1 MTRDRAATS
10 AGAGGGA
17 GGMGSSSGI
26 NPRWIGVVVLAG
38 LIVAQ
43 LGRSWGDGAEADT
56 VSAQVG
62 GLVSQVG
69 DYGMMTVDRGSDD
82 LLVLV
87 LDQRREQILTY
98 LLANQRSVE
107 LRGVEN
113 LRELFTRA
121 RDQFSG
127 RR

>member
-26 NPRWIGVVVLAG
+26 NPLWIGVVVLAG

>member
-1 MTRDRAATS
+1 MRQDRAQA
-10 AGAGGGA
+10 GGA
-17 GGMGSSSGI
+17 GGVGSAGI
-26 NPRWIGVVVLAG
+26 NPLWIGVVVLAG

-43 LGRSWGDGAEADT
+43 LGRGRPGEGDGAGT
-56 VSAQVG
+56 VSGQVG

>member
-1 MTRDRAATS
+1 
-10 AGAGGGA
+10 
-17 GGMGSSSGI
+17 MGSSSGI
-26 NPRWIGVVVLAG
+26 NPLWIGVVVLAG